1 MENKYTYLLINIL
14 TLAYPLAQSFEY
26 RLKYYKKWYALF
38 PAIVLTA
45 VIFIIWDILKTYYG
59 VWSFNG
65 EYLIG
70 INIINLPIEE
80 WIFFIT
86 VPYSCVFIY
95 EVLNYYIKKD
105 YLFSISANITKIL
118 ATFLLIIG
126 LINYSKIYTF
136 VMFIT
141 LGLFLLYII
150 FYIKPLW
157 LGRFYLAYFVSLIPF
172 LIVNGFLTYLP
183 VVNYNPEHN
192 LGIRIF
198 SIPIEDTIYSLMLIL
213 MNITFYEYLQ
223 KKR

>member
-213 MNITFYEYLQ
+213 MNITFYEYFQ